1 MRNIQ
6 LKAEKKFGKY
16 QAGQEFLANKV
27 EAKALVALGRAFYVA
42 STEDKAMRVALE
54 IVGIADGEERKF
66 EPSACMGDVQKSN
79 PDGLDALDLDALH
92 ALAKE
97 LEVEVHHRAGAD
109 KVRAA
114 IRASFN

>member
-27 EAKALVALGRAFYVA
+27 EAKALVALGRASYLTTA
-42 STEDKAMRVALE
+42 
-54 IVGIADGEERKF
+54 IQ
-66 EPSACMGDVQKSN
+66 SAPVTKTAN
-79 PDGLDALDLDALH
+79 PDGLDALDSDALH

-97 LEVEVHHRAGAD
+97 LEVEVHHRAGPD